1 MNPLLLH
8 ARNPGPFTG
17 EGNWTYLIPGDRPL
31 LIDAGVGH
39 HAHLDAISD
48 AAPAGPADVIVT
60 HAHSDHASGAPA
72 IRARWASARLTKM
85 PWPERDGELP
95 WQPLADGDT
104 VMTAAGPLL
113 VLHTPGHSPD
123 HIALWHAESRT
134 LFVGDLLQLGTTVFI
149 PASSGGSLADYLR
162 SLDRLRQLSPVRA
175 WPAHGPVIEDPIALI
190 DKYVAHRRQREH
202 QVLDVL
208 AEGLDTVDAITERIY
223 SAANDRRAPL
233 NGVPIDPHLIPMARE
248 SVLAHLVK
256 LEGEGKAR
264 RHGVE
269 WAAVR

>member
-1 MNPLLLH
+1 MSAMKPTLLH
-8 ARNPGPFTG
+8 AANPGPYTG
-17 EGNWTYLIPGDRPL
+17 DGNWTYLIPGDRPV

-39 HAHLDAISD
+39 TAHLDAISD
-48 AAPAGPADVIVT
+48 AAPAGPAGVIVT

-72 IRARWASARLTKM
+72 IRARWPSATLTKM

-123 HIALWHAESRT
+123 HIALWHADSKT
-134 LFVGDLLQLGTTVFI
+134 TFVGDLLQAGTTVFI
-149 PASSGGSLADYLR
+149 PASSGGSLTDYLR

-202 QVLDVL
+202 QVLDAL
-208 AEGLDTVDAITERIY
+208 AEGLATVDAITTRIY
-223 SAANDRRAPL
+223 VALKPAL
-233 NGVPIDPHLIPMARE
+233 LPMARE

-264 RHGVE
+264 RDGVG